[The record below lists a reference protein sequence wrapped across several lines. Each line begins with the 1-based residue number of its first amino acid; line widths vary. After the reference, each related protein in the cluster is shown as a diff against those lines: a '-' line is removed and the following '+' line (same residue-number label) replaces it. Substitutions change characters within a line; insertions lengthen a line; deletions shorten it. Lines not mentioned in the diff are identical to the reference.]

1 MTHLPYLSESS
12 LLHFIDEAL
21 REDIGSG
28 DVSSI
33 SSVPER
39 LESRAVLK
47 IKDTGVLAGVELARM
62 IFHRY
67 DPGLN
72 LEVII
77 QDGEE
82 VQPGQVAFH
91 VTGNAR
97 SILSTERLVLN
108 CMQRM
113 SGIATRTRALQKR
126 IAHTNARV
134 MDTRKTSPNSRII
147 EKWAVAIG
155 GGKNHRFALYDMV
168 MLKDNHIDYAG
179 GLTKALQ
186 QCRYFLNQHKLDLK
200 VEVETRNL
208 VEFREALA
216 TGLAD
221 VIMLD
226 NYSLADMKE
235 AVRIA
240 AGSAVLEASGNIRE
254 ETIVGVAETGVDYI
268 SVGALTH
275 SYKSLDL
282 SLKAERVSG

>member
-1 MTHLPYLSESS
+1 MTNLPYISESS

-33 SSVPER
+33 SSVPES

-47 IKDTGVLAGVELARM
+47 VKDNGVLAGVELARM

-72 LEVII
+72 LEVKI

-82 VQPGQVAFH
+82 VKPGQVAFY
-91 VTGNAR
+91 VSGNAR

-113 SGIATRTRALQKR
+113 SGIATRTRSLQKL
-126 IAHTNARV
+126 IAHTSAKV

-179 GLTKALQ
+179 GLTQALQ
-186 QCRYFLNQHKLDLK
+186 QCRQFLKEKNLDLK

-208 VEFREALA
+208 MEFREALA

-226 NYSLADMKE
+226 NYSLADMEE

-240 AGSAVLEASGNIRE
+240 ASSSVLEASGNIRE
-254 ETIVGVAETGVDYI
+254 ETIAAVAETGVDYI
-268 SVGALTH
+268 SIGALTH

-282 SLKAERVSG
+282 SLKAEQIP